1 LMELNALLA
10 AGAPKVIRDAHMVRG
25 HRNEEYWRA
34 FRMGQTVPAPKA
46 GSVLPKF
53 LAQLA
58 GAGIHVG
65 KQGDQLNIMAMTDDN
80 VTEISRGEITKAE
93 TVSFPALKPIPGGLF
108 DRAVTGGHGGDRF
121 GHITL
126 PEPLPNP
133 VLEGPIR
140 QILGISAVN
149 LREIL
154 SGDRELKGKTG
165 PKAVYAAL
173 KSIDIDAEYKATLER
188 TRTAKNTPRN
198 VAIKK
203 LRVLDMLKK
212 TKLSAED
219 MMITRVPVLPPSFR
233 PISMMKDVPLVNGVN
248 LLYSDLLNAK
258 NTYSDLTKDVGE
270 ENAGEDR
277 LAVYDALKAVVGLGD
292 PITRETKQQGARGLL
307 KSIFGTS
314 PKLGLFQRKLMG
326 ATTTLGG
333 RSVITP
339 DPRLSM
345 DEVGL
350 PGKIAW
356 RIFSPFMMR
365 DLVQGGMTPVDA
377 AQAIADQA
385 EPAKKALTRQMKK
398 RPVIINRAP
407 SLHRHSIMGAWPTL
421 TAGDSIRIPP
431 VVTSSFNADFDGDTM
446 AVHVPVSKEAV
457 DEVIERLMPTK
468 QLIDSKFFKA
478 HMLPRQEY
486 QLGLWRA
493 TAKAAKSMA
502 APVVFNTATEAMKAY
517 RDGTITID
525 TPIRI
530 EKPITRAAT
539 GNMIEASRIARDA
552 GL

>member
-1 LMELNALLA
+1 
-10 AGAPKVIRDAHMVRG
+10 
-25 HRNEEYWRA
+25 
-34 FRMGQTVPAPKA
+34 
-46 GSVLPKF
+46 
-53 LAQLA
+53 
-58 GAGIHVG
+58 
-65 KQGDQLNIMAMTDDN
+65 
-80 VTEISRGEITKAE
+80 
-93 TVSFPALKPIPGGLF
+93 
-108 DRAVTGGHGGDRF
+108 
-121 GHITL
+121 
-126 PEPLPNP
+126 
-133 VLEGPIR
+133 
-140 QILGISAVN
+140 
-149 LREIL
+149 
-154 SGDRELKGKTG
+154 
-165 PKAVYAAL
+165 
-173 KSIDIDAEYKATLER
+173 
-188 TRTAKNTPRN
+188 
-198 VAIKK
+198 
-203 LRVLDMLKK
+203 
-212 TKLSAED
+212 LSAED